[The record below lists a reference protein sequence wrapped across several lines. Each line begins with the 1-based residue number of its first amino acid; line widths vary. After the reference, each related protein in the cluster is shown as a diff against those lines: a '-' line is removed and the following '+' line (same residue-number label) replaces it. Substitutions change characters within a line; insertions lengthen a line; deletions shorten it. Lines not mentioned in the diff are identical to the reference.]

1 MELLEGLQ
9 TRRSIR
15 TYTDQ
20 PVTREQLREI
30 IRLGTMAPSG
40 QNNQPWRF
48 VTIVAPCGQ
57 PQGSFDPQGNA
68 TCSNRS
74 LTPQQAAGNEL
85 APGFKTTL
93 QKLAQLTKYSHIIGK
108 AAACIAVFI
117 DKTAMYHEVK
127 DHQSMGA
134 CIQNLLLA
142 SHGMGLGA
150 VWLGEI
156 LKSAKEV
163 RELCGLSNDMELMAV
178 VSLGHPAGK
187 GGTASR
193 KSVEE
198 VLLKEL

>member
-1 MELLEGLQ
+1 MDLLEGLQ

-30 IRLGTMAPSG
+30 VRLGTMAPSG
-40 QNNQPWRF
+40 RNNQPWRF
-48 VTIVAPCGQ
+48 VTVQ
-57 PQGSFDPQGNA
+57 NK
-68 TCSNRS
+68 
-74 LTPQQAAGNEL
+74 E
-85 APGFKTTL
+85 TL
-93 QKLAQLTKYSHIIGK
+93 RKLSQFTSYSHIIGMT
-108 AAACIAVFI
+108 AACIVVFV

-134 CIQNLLLA
+134 CLQNLLLA

-163 RELCGLSNDMELMAV
+163 RELCGLSDDMELMAV
-178 VSLGHPAGK
+178 VALGHPAGK
-187 GGTASR
+187 GGKADR
-193 KSVEE
+193 RPVEE
-198 VLLKEL
+198 VLLKEI

>member
-1 MELLEGLQ
+1 
-9 TRRSIR
+9 
-15 TYTDQ
+15 
-20 PVTREQLREI
+20 
-30 IRLGTMAPSG
+30 MAPSG

-48 VTIVAPCGQ
+48 VTIT
-57 PQGSFDPQGNA
+57 NKEI
-68 TCSNRS
+68 
-74 LTPQQAAGNEL
+74 LQQ
-85 APGFKTTL
+85 
-93 QKLAQLTKYSHIIGK
+93 LAQLTKYSHIIGK
-108 AAACIAVFI
+108 AAACIVVFI

-127 DHQSMGA
+127 DHQAMGA

-142 SHGMGLGA
+142 GHGMGLGG

-178 VSLGHPAGK
+178 VALGHPAGK
-187 GGTASR
+187 GGKASR

>member
-1 MELLEGLQ
+1 MDLLEGLH

-15 TYTDQ
+15 KYTNE

-30 IRLGTMAPSG
+30 LQAGIMAPSG
-40 QNNQPWRF
+40 MNNQPWRF
-48 VTIVAPCGQ
+48 VTMQ
-57 PQGSFDPQGNA
+57 SK
-68 TCSNRS
+68 
-74 LTPQQAAGNEL
+74 E
-85 APGFKTTL
+85 TL
-93 QKLAQLTKYSHIIGK
+93 QKLAQLTKYSHII
-108 AAACIAVFI
+108 ANAPACIAVFV

-163 RELCGLSNDMELMAV
+163 RELCGLSEQHELMAV

-187 GGTASR
+187 GGVADR
-193 KSVEE
+193 RP
-198 VLLKEL
+198 L

>member
-20 PVTREQLREI
+20 AVTREQLREI
-30 IRLGTMAPSG
+30 IHSGTMAPSG
-40 QNNQPWRF
+40 LNNQPWRF
-48 VTIVAPCGQ
+48 VTIQ
-57 PQGSFDPQGNA
+57 NK
-68 TCSNRS
+68 
-74 LTPQQAAGNEL
+74 E
-85 APGFKTTL
+85 TL
-93 QKLAQLTKYSHIIGK
+93 QKLSQLTKYSHVIGK
-108 AAACIAVFI
+108 AAACIVVFI
-117 DKTAMYHEVK
+117 DRRAMYHEVK

-142 SHGMGLGA
+142 SHGMRLGA

-163 RELCGLSNDMELMAV
+163 RDLCGLPDDMELMAV
-178 VSLGHPAGK
+178 VAIGHPAGT
-187 GGTASR
+187 GGRADR
-193 KSVEE
+193 QSVEE

>member
-20 PVTREQLREI
+20 PITREQLREI

-48 VTIVAPCGQ
+48 VSIH
-57 PQGSFDPQGNA
+57 NK
-68 TCSNRS
+68 
-74 LTPQQAAGNEL
+74 E
-85 APGFKTTL
+85 TL
-93 QKLAQLTKYSHIIGK
+93 QKLSQLTTYSHIIGK

-134 CIQNLLLA
+134 CLQNLLLA

-178 VSLGHPAGK
+178 VALGHPVGK

>member
-20 PVTREQLREI
+20 PVARDQLREI

-40 QNNQPWRF
+40 MNNQPWRF
-48 VTIVAPCGQ
+48 VTIQ
-57 PQGSFDPQGNA
+57 SK
-68 TCSNRS
+68 
-74 LTPQQAAGNEL
+74 EI
-85 APGFKTTL
+85 L
-93 QKLAQLTKYSHIIGK
+93 QKLAQHTKYSHIVGK
-108 AAACIAVFI
+108 ASACIAVFV
-117 DKTAMYHEVK
+117 DRTAMYHEVK

-156 LKSAKEV
+156 LKSEKEV
-163 RELCGLSNDMELMAV
+163 RDLCGLSNEMELMAV
-178 VSLGHPAGK
+178 VALGHPAGK
-187 GGTASR
+187 GGRADR
-193 KSVEE
+193 RPVEE

>member
-20 PVTREQLREI
+20 PVTREQLHKI
-30 IRLGTMAPSG
+30 IHAGTMAPSG
-40 QNNQPWRF
+40 MNNQPWRF
-48 VTIVAPCGQ
+48 VTIQ
-57 PQGSFDPQGNA
+57 NK
-68 TCSNRS
+68 
-74 LTPQQAAGNEL
+74 EI
-85 APGFKTTL
+85 L
-93 QKLAQLTKYSHIIGK
+93 QKLAQFTRYSHIIGR
-108 AAACIAVFI
+108 AAACIVVFI
-117 DKTAMYHEVK
+117 EKTAMYHEVK

-134 CIQNLLLA
+134 CMQNLLLA

-163 RELCGLSNDMELMAV
+163 RELCGLPSDMELMGV
-178 VSLGHPAGK
+178 VALGHPAGK
-187 GGTASR
+187 GGRADR
-193 KSVEE
+193 RPVEE

>member
-1 MELLEGLQ
+1 MDLLEGLH

-15 TYTDQ
+15 KYTDE
-20 PVTREQLREI
+20 PVTREQLHEI
-30 IRLGTMAPSG
+30 IKAGTMAPSG
-40 QNNQPWRF
+40 MNNQPWRF
-48 VTIVAPCGQ
+48 VTIQ
-57 PQGSFDPQGNA
+57 NK
-68 TCSNRS
+68 
-74 LTPQQAAGNEL
+74 E
-85 APGFKTTL
+85 TL
-93 QKLAQLTKYSHIIGK
+93 QKLAQLTKYSHVVGK
-108 AAACIAVFI
+108 AAACIAVFV

-163 RELCGLSNDMELMAV
+163 RELCGLTDQYELMAV
-178 VSLGHPAGK
+178 VSLGYPAGK
-187 GGTASR
+187 GGVAER
-193 KSVEE
+193 RPVEE

>member
-1 MELLEGLQ
+1 MELLDGLQ

-15 TYTDQ
+15 TYTEQ

-30 IRLGTMAPSG
+30 VRLGTMAPSG

-48 VTIVAPCGQ
+48 VTIQ
-57 PQGSFDPQGNA
+57 SK
-68 TCSNRS
+68 
-74 LTPQQAAGNEL
+74 E
-85 APGFKTTL
+85 TL

-108 AAACIAVFI
+108 AAACIAVFV
-117 DKTAMYHEVK
+117 DRTAMYHEVK

-142 SHGMGLGA
+142 GHGMGLGG

-163 RELCGLSNDMELMAV
+163 RELCGLSDNVELMAV
-178 VSLGHPAGK
+178 VALGHPAGK
-187 GGTASR
+187 GGKASR

-198 VLLKEL
+198 VLLREL

>member
-1 MELLEGLQ
+1 MDLLEGLQ

-30 IRLGTMAPSG
+30 VRLGTMAPSG

-48 VTIVAPCGQ
+48 VTVR
-57 PQGSFDPQGNA
+57 D
-68 TCSNRS
+68 RVV
-74 LTPQQAAGNEL
+74 L
-85 APGFKTTL
+85 AR
-93 QKLAQLTKYSHIIGK
+93 LANLTKYSHIIEK
-108 AAACIAVFI
+108 AAACIVVFI

-142 SHGMGLGA
+142 AHGMGLGA

-156 LKSAKEV
+156 LKSAREV
-163 RELCGLSNDMELMAV
+163 RELCGLSNDRELTAV

-193 KSVEE
+193 KPVEE

>member
-20 PVTREQLREI
+20 PVTGEQLREI

-48 VTIVAPCGQ
+48 VTIT
-57 PQGSFDPQGNA
+57 NK
-68 TCSNRS
+68 
-74 LTPQQAAGNEL
+74 E
-85 APGFKTTL
+85 TL
-93 QKLAQLTKYSHIIGK
+93 KKLAQFTKYSHIVGK
-108 AAACIAVFI
+108 AAACIVVFV

-127 DHQSMGA
+127 DHQAMGA

-142 SHGMGLGA
+142 GHGMGLGG

-163 RELCGLSNDMELMAV
+163 RELCGLSDDMELMAV
-178 VSLGHPAGK
+178 VALGHPAGK
-187 GGTASR
+187 GGRADR
-193 KSVEE
+193 RPVEE

>member
-20 PVTREQLREI
+20 PITREQLREI

-40 QNNQPWRF
+40 MNNQPWRF
-48 VTIVAPCGQ
+48 VTIQ
-57 PQGSFDPQGNA
+57 NK
-68 TCSNRS
+68 
-74 LTPQQAAGNEL
+74 E
-85 APGFKTTL
+85 TL
-93 QKLAQLTKYSHIIGK
+93 QKLAQLTKYSHIVEK
-108 AAACIAVFI
+108 AAACIAVFV
-117 DKTAMYHEVK
+117 DRTAMYHEVK

-142 SHGMGLGA
+142 GHGMGLGG

-163 RELCGLSNDMELMAV
+163 RELCGLSNDMELMAIV
-178 VSLGHPAGK
+178 ALGHPAGK
-187 GGTASR
+187 GGRADR
-193 KSVEE
+193 RPVEE

>member
-20 PVTREQLREI
+20 QVTPEQLREI
-30 IRLGTMAPSG
+30 VRLGTMAPSG

-48 VTIVAPCGQ
+48 VTIVAPCDQ
-57 PQGSFDPQGNA
+57 PQGSFDPQGN
-68 TCSNRS
+68 TPYSNRS
-74 LTPQQAAGNEL
+74 LTPQKAAGNEL
-85 APGFKTTL
+85 APGFRTTL
-93 QKLAQLTKYSHIIGK
+93 QKLAKLTKYSHIIEK
-108 AAACIAVFI
+108 AAACIVVFI

-178 VSLGHPAGK
+178 VALGHPAGK
-187 GGTASR
+187 GGRADR
-193 KSVEE
+193 RPVEE

>member
-1 MELLEGLQ
+1 MDLLEGLQ

-48 VTIVAPCGQ
+48 VTIQ
-57 PQGSFDPQGNA
+57 NK
-68 TCSNRS
+68 
-74 LTPQQAAGNEL
+74 E
-85 APGFKTTL
+85 TL
-93 QKLAQLTKYSHIIGK
+93 QKLALLTKYSHVIGK

-134 CIQNLLLA
+134 CLQNLLLA
-142 SHGMGLGA
+142 AHGMGLGG

>member
-1 MELLEGLQ
+1 MELLDGLQ

-15 TYTDQ
+15 TYTEQ
-20 PVTREQLREI
+20 PVTREHLREI

-40 QNNQPWRF
+40 MNNQPWRF
-48 VTIVAPCGQ
+48 VTIQ
-57 PQGSFDPQGNA
+57 SK
-68 TCSNRS
+68 
-74 LTPQQAAGNEL
+74 E
-85 APGFKTTL
+85 TL

-108 AAACIAVFI
+108 AAACIAVFV

-127 DHQSMGA
+127 DHQSMCA

-142 SHGMGLGA
+142 THAMGLGG

-163 RELCGLSNDMELMAV
+163 RELCGLSNNVELMAV
-178 VSLGHPAGK
+178 VALGHPEGK
-187 GGTASR
+187 GGKASR

-198 VLLKEL
+198 VLLREL

>member
-1 MELLEGLQ
+1 MDLLEGLH

-15 TYTDQ
+15 KYTDE

-40 QNNQPWRF
+40 LNNQPWRF
-48 VTIVAPCGQ
+48 VTIQ
-57 PQGSFDPQGNA
+57 SK
-68 TCSNRS
+68 
-74 LTPQQAAGNEL
+74 E
-85 APGFKTTL
+85 TL
-93 QKLAQLTKYSHIIGK
+93 QKLAQLTKYSHVIAK
-108 AAACIAVFI
+108 APACIAVFI

-142 SHGMGLGA
+142 AHGMGLGA

-163 RELCGLSNDMELMAV
+163 RALCGLSDDRELMAV
-178 VSLGHPAGK
+178 VALGHPAGK
-187 GGTASR
+187 GGRADR
-193 KSVEE
+193 RPVEE

>member
-1 MELLEGLQ
+1 MELIEGLQ

-20 PVTREQLREI
+20 PITREQLREI

-48 VTIVAPCGQ
+48 ATIQ
-57 PQGSFDPQGNA
+57 NK
-68 TCSNRS
+68 
-74 LTPQQAAGNEL
+74 E
-85 APGFKTTL
+85 TL

-108 AAACIAVFI
+108 SAACIAVFV

-142 SHGMGLGA
+142 SHGMELGA

-178 VSLGHPAGK
+178 VALGYPAGK
-187 GGTASR
+187 GGRADR
-193 KSVEE
+193 RPVEE

>member
-1 MELLEGLQ
+1 MDLLEGLQ

-20 PVTREQLREI
+20 PVNREQLREI

-48 VTIVAPCGQ
+48 VTIK
-57 PQGSFDPQGNA
+57 NK
-68 TCSNRS
+68 
-74 LTPQQAAGNEL
+74 E
-85 APGFKTTL
+85 TL
-93 QKLAQLTKYSHIIGK
+93 QKLAQFTKYSHVIGK
-108 AAACIAVFI
+108 AAACIAVFV

-163 RELCGLSNDMELMAV
+163 RDLCGLSNDMELMAV
-178 VSLGHPAGK
+178 VALGHPAGK
-187 GGTASR
+187 GGRADR
-193 KSVEE
+193 KPVEE

>member
-20 PVTREQLREI
+20 PITREQLREI
-30 IRLGTMAPSG
+30 VRLGTMAPSG

-48 VTIVAPCGQ
+48 VTIT
-57 PQGSFDPQGNA
+57 SK
-68 TCSNRS
+68 
-74 LTPQQAAGNEL
+74 E
-85 APGFKTTL
+85 TL
-93 QKLAQLTKYSHIIGK
+93 QKLAQLTKYSHIVGK
-108 AAACIAVFI
+108 AAACIAVFV

-142 SHGMGLGA
+142 SHGMGLGG

-163 RELCGLSNDMELMAV
+163 RELCDVSGDMELMAV
-178 VSLGHPAGK
+178 VALGHPAGK
-187 GGTASR
+187 GGKASR

-198 VLLKEL
+198 VLLREL